1 MNLRKRIVL
10 RAYLRRMSRTQ
21 PNVRELLHSE
31 DMFELFSS
39 DLMFEQSIE
48 DPSVQDLQ
56 SFLDWLIANQ
66 DAILALIQKIISLFA
81 GLNDG

>member
-10 RAYLRRMSRTQ
+10 RAYLRRLGRTQ

-39 DLMFEQSIE
+39 DLMFEQSFE
-48 DPSVQDLQ
+48 DPSIQDLQ